1 MNAIFSQTTREGKL
15 TTALGPDALVLLR
28 FEMREYVD
36 ELFEYTVEALS
47 VQEHIDFDT
56 LLGTQA
62 EVSVLAEGD
71 TRYFTGYVTEAVWT
85 GSGENGYTYRLTL
98 RPWFWLLSQ
107 RRTQRIFHDMSP
119 NDILAEVFTPYSN
132 LGSPAFKDDTQND
145 AGPLEYTVQY
155 GESDLDFARRI
166 MERFG
171 ISYYFRHTAEGHT
184 LVLVDQILKFDH
196 IPGNKRPFV
205 GVAGQHHAEGE
216 HFSEWGPGRHLTTG
230 AVRLTDY
237 NFKTPTKQMEA
248 EQVGTANYQQGKLES
263 YEYPG
268 GYEKPEQGK
277 GVAKRRLDQ
286 SRARDHWHF
295 SRGDVISLNAGMIV
309 ELTGFQ
315 VPGVKGAEYLC
326 LEAHHTF
333 ISDSYGSG
341 AGPQEG
347 YTYSGDYVLTAT
359 TEAYGPARSTPSPK
373 MSGVQTAVVVGE
385 GEVDCDEF
393 GRILVKFH
401 WDLDSAHSMRCRV
414 SQNWAGNGWGGMVI
428 PRIGMEVVV
437 DFINGDP
444 DKPLVTGCVFN
455 GRNDP
460 PYALPEHK
468 TRSTFRTDTHEGDGY
483 NELRFEDKAGKEE
496 IYVHAQHDLNQKVN
510 NHATTRIDQTYVRS
524 IGKNKVSE
532 TAKFDHHTVG
542 GSMTL
547 TITGDG
553 TNIFATDDLASNNQ
567 GILELASDTES
578 DAENGGEMGNYNITV
593 AQDTFNAT
601 GRDVDESTG
610 RDTKQAVGRD
620 FTRSVA
626 GKMDTTVGENQTDSI
641 GKKLSIEV
649 GDQISLICG
658 SASIVMKKSGAI
670 EIKGS
675 TIKLKG
681 NKIDMN

>member
-1 MNAIFSQTTREGKL
+1 MSSLFSQSTREGKL
-15 TTALGPDALVLLR
+15 NTALGEDALVLLR
-28 FEMREYVD
+28 FEVREYVD
-36 ELFEYTVEALS
+36 QLFEYTVEALS
-47 VQEHIDFDT
+47 VEDHINFDN

-62 EVSVLAEGD
+62 EISVLCEGD
-71 TRYFTGYVTEAVWT
+71 TRYFTGYVSEAVWT
-85 GSGENGYTYRLTL
+85 GSGENGYTYRLTM

-107 RRTQRIFHDMSP
+107 RRTQRIFHEMSV
-119 NDILAEVFTPYSN
+119 NNILSAVFAPYSS
-132 LGSPAFKDDTQND
+132 LGSPAFKDETQND
-145 AGPLEYTVQY
+145 AGTLEYTVQY
-155 GESDLDFARRI
+155 GESDLDFAQRL

-171 ISYYFRHTAEGHT
+171 ISYYFRHTETGHT

-196 IPGNKRPFV
+196 IPANKRPFV
-205 GVAGQHHAEGE
+205 GVSGQHHAEGE

-237 NFKTPTKQMEA
+237 NFKSPTKKMEA
-248 EQVGTANYQQGKLES
+248 EQIGTANYQQGKLES

-268 GYEKPEQGK
+268 DYDLPEQGK

-295 SRGDVISLNAGMIV
+295 ARGDVISLNAGMIV

-341 AGPQEG
+341 DGPKEG
-347 YTYSGDYVLTAT
+347 YTYAGDYVLTAT
-359 TEAYGPARSTPSPK
+359 TEPYGPARTTPSPK
-373 MSGVQTAVVVGE
+373 MSGVQTAVVVGD
-385 GEVDCDEF
+385 GEIDCDEF

-401 WDLDSAHSMRCRV
+401 WDLESAHSMRCRV

-444 DKPLVTGCVFN
+444 DKPIVTGCVYN

-468 TRSTFRTDTHEGDGY
+468 TRSTFRTDSHEAEGY

-496 IYVHAQHDLNQKVN
+496 IYLHAQFDLNQKVN

-547 TITGDG
+547 KITGEG
-553 TNIFATDDLASNNQ
+553 ENVHAVGGAESDDQ
-567 GILELASDTES
+567 GILDLAKSTES
-578 DAENGGEMGNYNITV
+578 EAENGGEMGNYTITV
-593 AQDTFNAT
+593 SQDTFNTT
-601 GRDVDESTG
+601 GRDVEESSG
-610 RDTKQAVGRD
+610 RDTTQTIGRD
-620 FTRSVA
+620 FTREV
-626 GKMDTTVGENQTDSI
+626 VGEMVTDVTLSQEDKI
-641 GKKLSIEV
+641 GKKLKIDV

-658 SASIVMKKSGAI
+658 NSSIVMKKNGAI

-681 NKIDMN
+681 SKIDMN